1 MWENQKFPYKG
12 DVVNA
17 YNDGPNENGNR
28 LGSFYELESSSPAV
42 ALKKNE
48 KLIHKQNIFHIQTK
62 NKKALNVLALQ
73 LLGVDL
79 DILK

>member
-1 MWENQKFPYKG
+1 MQLKVEEFSDDFACLLSNYLSDFFPETLPK
-12 DVVNA
+12 
-17 YNDGPNENGNR
+17 EK
-28 LGSFYELESSSPAV
+28 SKS
-42 ALKKNE
+42 LKKNE